1 MVVCCCSLAGTSACN
16 LCPNNPSRSS
26 LWKGKDYYDYQFPRT
41 FTVTFSKDDDK
52 ESVEDKIDKI
62 RKALEQKDI
71 KRELDDLKK
80 MQKDIDKRIND
91 LEKKLQDKEKKDG

>member
-16 LCPNNPSRSS
+16 LCPNNPNRSS
-26 LWKGKDYYDYQFPRT
+26 LWSEYDYQFPRT
-41 FTVTFSKDDDK
+41 FTITLSDDD
-52 ESVEDKIDKI
+52 ESVEDGMDKLI
-62 RKALEQKDI
+62 ETLEHQNIEK
-71 KRELDDLKK
+71 ELDDLKK

>member
-1 MVVCCCSLAGTSACN
+1 MVVCCCSLAGTSACK
-16 LCPNNPSRSS
+16 LCPNNPSHIRR
-26 LWKGKDYYDYQFPRT
+26 WKDNYYDYQFPRT
-41 FTVTFSKDDDK
+41 FTVTFSKDDDE

-91 LEKKLQDKEKKDG
+91 LEKKLQDKE